1 MSAHLAAFVVRGDP
15 AAEARSECDM
25 AQQAWPAYTLAAPA
39 SLELD
44 PTSAG
49 VPVRFDAEERSDA
62 ARVLGH
68 ARVLRTG
75 VRRCQPHAS
84 VQTDGNNPQKV

>member
-1 MSAHLAAFVVRGDP
+1 MGETACTCGFAAEVRLARPMSAHLAAFVVRGDP
-15 AAEARSECDM
+15 AAEACSECDM

-49 VPVRFDAEERSDA
+49 VPTGGSA
-62 ARVLGH
+62 
-68 ARVLRTG
+68 LR
-75 VRRCQPHAS
+75 RRRA
-84 VQTDGNNPQKV
+84 K